1 VSDPAAGVDA
11 YVAAWNTADP
21 EERRAV
27 LAGAVTDDC
36 EYHGPNGRTVG
47 PAALDAAIAEAR
59 DYVPGARVVRVG
71 DVTGEGRRWTF
82 GWAVLGP
89 GGAALMQGTDV
100 VETAPD
106 GRLRR
111 IEVAP
116 RGD

>member
-1 VSDPAAGVDA
+1 MSDPIAGVDA

-21 EERRAV
+21 DERRV
-27 LAGAVTDDC
+27 LLALAVTDDC
-36 EYHGPNGRTVG
+36 EYHGPNGRTEG
-47 PAALDAAIAEAR
+47 PAQLDAAIAEAR

-71 DVTGEGRRWTF
+71 EVTGEGRRWTF

-89 GGAALMQGTDV
+89 GDTALMRGTDV

-111 IEVAP
+111 IQVSTG
-116 RGD
+116 GD

>member
-1 VSDPAAGVDA
+1 MSSPTAGVDA

-21 EERRAV
+21 DERRAL
-27 LAGAVTDDC
+27 LALAVTDDC
-36 EYHGPNGRTVG
+36 EYHGPNGRTAG
-47 PAALDAAIAEAR
+47 PAQLDAAIAEAR

-71 DVTGEGRRWTF
+71 EVTGESPRWTF

-89 GGAALMQGTDV
+89 GDTAVMQGTDV

-111 IEVAP
+111 IQVSAA
-116 RGD
+116 GD